1 MANFSEVYTKY
12 AKQVYRFLLSLSGSE
27 QQAEELT
34 QQTFYKAFLH
44 IDRFEG
50 RSSLYTWLCGIG
62 KNEWLMACRKKTLL
76 PLDEIMQVE
85 EAEGVETAV
94 LRRETQIAV
103 RRALLALPEP
113 YRDVLIM
120 RTYGEVPF
128 AQIAAAHGKSES
140 WAKVTYFRGKDRLRK
155 ELEGY
160 Q

>member
-1 MANFSEVYTKY
+1 MANFSEVYAKY

-62 KNEWLMACRKKTLL
+62 KNEWLMDCRKKSCL
-76 PLDEIMQVE
+76 PLEEISQRE
-85 EAEGVETAV
+85 TEGVEAEI
-94 LRRETQIAV
+94 LRREIQIAV

-120 RTYGEVPF
+120 RTYGDVPF

-140 WAKVTYFRGKDRLRK
+140 WAKVIYFRGKDRLRK

-160 Q
+160 R